1 MKKSILK
8 IKNNNIVI
16 KEAEFKIEDIFA
28 TTGLQRAASQLV
40 QTAKIL
46 SATAKLMLKL
56 VLSFRSLSLKKIIR
70 NMESANK
77 EYDVRV
83 RTATR
88 KITSSISEM
97 GSESKIGS
105 VFALSVPSAGL
116 VNYLRTEIDNEGGL
130 FYYLKS
136 NDQNLLVGD
145 LFADAYDTFD
155 KFTDDLIKDTPTSG
169 KDKPRYDSKRQRE
182 REIKKSQKEFLKGI
196 REEYGPKAEKIYKQ
210 IFDGE
215 DTAQTDIVK
224 NILGEPGKKQYK
236 TLEGQAEALDNYLK
250 SLRESKIKTFI
261 IREKKNKSSESDKK
275 IALLFLYA
283 IGMKSKSITD
293 VISAK
298 SNIDNEIEKNLNQD
312 INQYEDLLLNFLFDF
327 FIAKCMNEYLV
338 NKNKDFNSILEKLKS
353 NFLSSF
359 KNKEKLSDFEKPS
372 KSLISKLKSIDDNE
386 IYSFFILLLED
397 MKKNNILKNSEF
409 ESFYKKLDNLSNS
422 QDKDF
427 LVLKDNVNKIIKK
440 VSEFNISKT
449 ENIIL
454 DEINKLK
461 KES

>member
-77 EYDVRV
+77 EYDLRV

-130 FYYLKS
+130 YYYLKS

-155 KFTDDLIKDTPTSG
+155 KFTDDLLHTSTSG
-169 KDKPRYDSKRQRE
+169 KDKPRYDSKRQQE
-182 REIKKSQKEFLKGI
+182 REIKKSQKEFLKDI
-196 REEYGPKAEKIYKQ
+196 KKRYSSKVEKIYRD
-210 IFDGE
+210 IFDGVGSPE
-215 DTAQTDIVK
+215 SDAINAILNDKKYYTDEAK
-224 NILGEPGKKQYK
+224 R
-236 TLEGQAEALDNYLK
+236 AEVLHDYLI
-250 SLRESKIKTFI
+250 SLKESKIKTFI
-261 IREKKNKSSESDKK
+261 IREKKNKTSESAKK
-275 IALLFLYA
+275 NALLFLYYW
-283 IGMKSKSITD
+283 KRSRTD
-293 VISAK
+293 
-298 SNIDNEIEKNLNQD
+298 DEKR
-312 INQYEDLLLNFLFDF
+312 I
-327 FIAKCMNEYLV
+327 
-338 NKNKDFNSILEKLKS
+338 
-353 NFLSSF
+353 
-359 KNKEKLSDFEKPS
+359 
-372 KSLISKLKSIDDNE
+372 
-386 IYSFFILLLED
+386 
-397 MKKNNILKNSEF
+397 
-409 ESFYKKLDNLSNS
+409 
-422 QDKDF
+422 
-427 LVLKDNVNKIIKK
+427 
-440 VSEFNISKT
+440 
-449 ENIIL
+449 
-454 DEINKLK
+454 
-461 KES
+461 